1 MKKIIAALLCVM
13 MIICIAGCGNNENQE
28 EQIREE
34 VSAEYDQKIVNVCKL
49 RAYKIGKQ
57 SYEII
62 DFYGN
67 GEMSQQAA
75 AKLLKMNYEE
85 LAELKDLD
93 IYSEFDKTTLV
104 GLHGNTMQA
113 FNDVFDNIEGLAED
127 QIYINKC
134 LERIENG
141 ESE

>member
-1 MKKIIAALLCVM
+1 ML
-13 MIICIAGCGNNENQE
+13 
-28 EQIREE
+28 QIHTG
-34 VSAEYDQKIVNVCKL
+34 Y
-49 RAYKIGKQ
+49 
-57 SYEII
+57 
-62 DFYGN
+62 
-67 GEMSQQAA
+67 
-75 AKLLKMNYEE
+75 
-85 LAELKDLD
+85 LD

>member
-1 MKKIIAALLCVM
+1 MKHLRNVAIIILMACLV
-13 MIICIAGCGNNENQE
+13 GCGNNENQE

-62 DFYGN
+62 DLYGT

-104 GLHGNTMQA
+104 GLHGNTIQA
-113 FNDVFDNIEGLAED
+113 FNDVFDSIEGLAED
-127 QIYINKC
+127 QILINKC